1 MAACLQGKEPG
12 IDRWLVLAERADPE
26 EKIHQATWINLS
38 ANQWLTDPT
47 VSPSETVTIF
57 PLKD

>member
-12 IDRWLVLAERADPE
+12 IDQWLVLAERADPE

-38 ANQWLTDPT
+38 ANQ
-47 VSPSETVTIF
+47 
-57 PLKD
+57 